1 MPSFIDQ
8 YVLKVHG
15 ACDLA
20 CDHCYVYEH
29 ADQSWR
35 TKPRTMSPAVAEQ
48 VARRIAEHAR
58 SHAIPTVRITLH
70 GGEPLLL
77 GVARLRELIRTFR
90 TALDDVVRLGLHI
103 QTNGVTLDEAFLELF
118 AASGVQVGVSLDG
131 DLAANDR
138 HRRYANGRSSHAAVL
153 RGLALLR
160 RQEFRH
166 LYGGILCT
174 VDVENDPIAVY
185 EALLEQAPPHLDF
198 LLPQATWEHPPPR
211 PDGTPAPY
219 AAWLGR
225 IHARW
230 IADGRPVP
238 IRLFDALAAAA
249 WGGASGSEA
258 VGLRPVA
265 LAVVDT
271 DGSWEQADSLKTAY
285 DGAPA
290 TGMSVFTHS
299 VDHLAAHPGVA
310 ARNRNYADLCATCL
324 ACPVVNV
331 CGGGL
336 YAHRYRPGNGFD
348 NPSVYCADL
357 KLLASEIPAARMRGI
372 PVPRGADPAPPPVHR
387 LPDGAFDAFA
397 AGAGTV
403 QGTEA
408 LADMRLSLTR
418 ALVAGM
424 DPRDGGTSDLAVAA
438 ALGRQLLGEL
448 DSGHPA
454 ETAEVLR
461 DPFVL
466 AWARGHLRREAAAG
480 AGDESRDV
488 GGGPRGAGEGP
499 RDRAH
504 IAGVAAAAAWRAGV
518 TTRLPLPVRDGL
530 AHLPGVGAVRVEGAG
545 PTAEVTV
552 ERADRSPHPWTGG
565 TDRSPHR
572 WIGVRRLTTPWL
584 PVALDDLDP
593 YRAAPFADVTRHD
606 PIALDHLS
614 PRQWT
619 AWQVALSRAGREL
632 SLLVPGYAAPL
643 REALRVV
650 VPLRPTPG
658 DRHSPVLLGRGLFGA
673 AGLAMPTGTT
683 DVAAVLLQE
692 FQRTKLDA
700 LMDAYVFFDTSVPA
714 FVPVPW
720 RTAPVP
726 VEQALHGLYIQVALA
741 ELWRARAIGPAHH
754 EPAQAHH
761 GPPVETPRGRDR
773 LRSAQAAGAAFHSSL
788 TWADAAVDALAAQAR
803 PAPAGARFLAGL
815 RTAID
820 RLAADPVPSAAARR
834 RASTARRAGASA

>member
-1 MPSFIDQ
+1 M
-8 YVLKVHG
+8 
-15 ACDLA
+15 
-20 CDHCYVYEH
+20 
-29 ADQSWR
+29 
-35 TKPRTMSPAVAEQ
+35 
-48 VARRIAEHAR
+48 
-58 SHAIPTVRITLH
+58 
-70 GGEPLLL
+70 
-77 GVARLRELIRTFR
+77 
-90 TALDDVVRLGLHI
+90 
-103 QTNGVTLDEAFLELF
+103 
-118 AASGVQVGVSLDG
+118 
-131 DLAANDR
+131 
-138 HRRYANGRSSHAAVL
+138 
-153 RGLALLR
+153 
-160 RQEFRH
+160 
-166 LYGGILCT
+166 
-174 VDVENDPIAVY
+174 
-185 EALLEQAPPHLDF
+185 
-198 LLPQATWEHPPPR
+198 
-211 PDGTPAPY
+211 
-219 AAWLGR
+219 
-225 IHARW
+225 
-230 IADGRPVP
+230 
-238 IRLFDALAAAA
+238 
-249 WGGASGSEA
+249 
-258 VGLRPVA
+258 
-265 LAVVDT
+265 
-271 DGSWEQADSLKTAY
+271 
-285 DGAPA
+285 
-290 TGMSVFTHS
+290 
-299 VDHLAAHPGVA
+299 
-310 ARNRNYADLCATCL
+310 
-324 ACPVVNV
+324 
-331 CGGGL
+331 
-336 YAHRYRPGNGFD
+336 
-348 NPSVYCADL
+348 
-357 KLLASEIPAARMRGI
+357 
-372 PVPRGADPAPPPVHR
+372 
-387 LPDGAFDAFA
+387 
-397 AGAGTV
+397 
-403 QGTEA
+403 
-408 LADMRLSLTR
+408 
-418 ALVAGM
+418 
-424 DPRDGGTSDLAVAA
+424 
-438 ALGRQLLGEL
+438 
-448 DSGHPA
+448 
-454 ETAEVLR
+454 
-461 DPFVL
+461 
-466 AWARGHLRREAAAG
+466 
-480 AGDESRDV
+480 
-488 GGGPRGAGEGP
+488 
-499 RDRAH
+499 
-504 IAGVAAAAAWRAGV
+504 
-518 TTRLPLPVRDGL
+518 
-530 AHLPGVGAVRVEGAG
+530 GAVRVEGAG